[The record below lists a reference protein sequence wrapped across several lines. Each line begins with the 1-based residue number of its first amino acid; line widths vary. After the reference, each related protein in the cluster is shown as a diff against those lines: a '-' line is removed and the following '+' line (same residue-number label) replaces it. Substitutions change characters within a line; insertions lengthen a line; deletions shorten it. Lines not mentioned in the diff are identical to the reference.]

1 MKLNFEKMSQREQKL
16 ALHGIVALRKAAE
29 ALLSEDYDK
38 SDRLIS
44 ESDKCYKEL
53 QKKVLTLHLAEPW
66 YSMIAN
72 GTKNEEY
79 REIKPY
85 WVSRLFQN
93 NSNIVDVRH
102 LALALAGRTDL
113 LKKYID
119 AQRIVLK
126 QYTHV
131 LFINGYRKDSPRIE
145 KEIESITI
153 GKPKKG
159 LCPDKWLDTEFF
171 IIKFK

>member
-79 REIKPY
+79 REIKPH
-85 WVSRLFQN
+85 WITRLIENPSAFYLKRAVGKQLDVKPF
-93 NSNIVDVRH
+93 SHAIIV
-102 LALALAGRTDL
+102 
-113 LKKYID
+113 
-119 AQRIVLK
+119 
-126 QYTHV
+126 
-131 LFINGYRKDSPRIE
+131 NGYPKDNIPNIDR
-145 KEIESITI
+145 EIESITI
-153 GKPKKG
+153 GKPQKG
-159 LCPDKWLDTEFF
+159 LCPDEFLGKDYF